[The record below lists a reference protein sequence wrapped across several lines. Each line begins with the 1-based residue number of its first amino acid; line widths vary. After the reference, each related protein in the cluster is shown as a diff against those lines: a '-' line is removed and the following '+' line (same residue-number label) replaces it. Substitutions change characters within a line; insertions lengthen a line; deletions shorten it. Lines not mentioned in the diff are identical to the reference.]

1 MNKYIFL
8 LVVMATLLIL
18 APIIKPSFEGFSLNN
33 AGIYPQANDV
43 PILVDEYPYTGSKTV
58 SKKDASEIWTNY
70 PQFQLGSYEQI
81 TNNFKYPNN
90 PDNGTCSRAEFC
102 GALYE
107 NKSYGSNII
116 ESLPP
121 VCSGPGARVGYF
133 RSDKDLLPF
142 NNKDNILY

>member
-1 MNKYIFL
+1 MNKYLFL
-8 LVVMATLLIL
+8 LVVMATFLIL
-18 APIIKPSFEGFSLNN
+18 APIIKPKFEGFSLNN
-33 AGIYPQANDV
+33 AGIYPHANEV
-43 PILVDEYPYTGSKTV
+43 PIIADEYPYTGSKTV
-58 SKKDASEIWTNY
+58 SKNDASKIWTNY

-81 TNNFKYPNN
+81 TNNFKYSDN

-116 ESLPP
+116 KPLEP
-121 VCSGPGARVGYF
+121 VCSGSGARVGYF